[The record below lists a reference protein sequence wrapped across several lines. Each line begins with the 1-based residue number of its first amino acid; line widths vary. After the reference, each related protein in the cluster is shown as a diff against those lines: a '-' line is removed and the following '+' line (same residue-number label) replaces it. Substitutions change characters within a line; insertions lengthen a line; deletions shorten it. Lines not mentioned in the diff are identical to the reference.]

1 MSGLCPAILFWSMPL
16 FATMTPNYGIF
27 LPTLP
32 TLSTEPADNELT
44 SEYLEKHDAVIGLV
58 TIDNQNIFD
67 LEDPD
72 EGKWLYRLANGI
84 HSTTRTGVVES
95 QLLFEPGAEFSY
107 QQVAETERLLRKNR
121 YIGEADIEY
130 LRFEDGIVDVNVR
143 TKDVWTLKADLSLG
157 RAGGVNTGGFGIEEH
172 NLFGSG
178 AFLGAEYKSTA
189 DREIAS
195 LGYSN
200 THFRGTEYTLAG
212 QIADNS
218 DGFDHQLAYY
228 KPFVSLDSRR
238 AGGMTF
244 ASGERIDTLYD
255 LGEPQAEFAHD
266 SDYFEFSR
274 GWSRGLHN
282 GKTTRVSA
290 GLNYDNHRFSAVPDS
305 TLAGTE
311 LPDDRRFLYPFIGVE
326 VVEDKFETA
335 RNFDQINKTEDRY
348 LGTRYGVK
356 LGYSPANSVSTG
368 GSLIYAAN
376 YQSGIKF
383 DAAETLLAG
392 VTISGRMDGS
402 QSSNSMLSVFATYHK
417 KQSDRRLLFANL
429 TATVGHNLDLDNP
442 ITLGGATGLRG
453 YPLRYQSGTS
463 SAVLTL
469 EQRIFSD
476 WYPFHLF
483 NVGGAV
489 FFDAGRTWGESP
501 TGGENLGLL
510 KDVGFGLRI
519 ANTRSSVGRVLH
531 VDIAYPLDGDSKSRS
546 VQFLFS
552 AKRGF

>member
-1 MSGLCPAILFWSMPL
+1 MLLWSMPL
-16 FATMTPNYGIF
+16 FATMTPNYGIYLPI

-32 TLSTEPADNELT
+32 TDPAANELT

-67 LEDPD
+67 LQDPD
-72 EGKWLYRLANGI
+72 ENKWLYRLANGI
-84 HSTTRTGVVES
+84 HATTRTGVVES

-107 QQVAETERLLRKNR
+107 RQVKETERLLRQNR

-130 LRFEDGIVDVNVR
+130 VRFEDGIVDVNVR
-143 TKDVWTLKADLSLG
+143 TKDVWTLKADLALG
-157 RAGGVNTGGFGIEEH
+157 RAGGVNTGGFSIEEH

-178 AFLGAEYKSTA
+178 AFLGVEYKSTA
-189 DREIAS
+189 DRDIAS

-200 THFRGTEYTLAG
+200 THFRGSDYTLAG

-218 DGFDHQLAYY
+218 DGFDHHLTYY

-238 AGGMTF
+238 AGGVTF

-266 SDYFEFSR
+266 SDYFEFSQ
-274 GWSRGLHN
+274 GWSRGLKN

-290 GLNYDNHRFSAVPDS
+290 GLNYDNHRFSVVPDS
-305 TLAGTE
+305 ELPGAE
-311 LPDDRRFLYPFIGVE
+311 LPDDRQFLYPFIRVD
-326 VVEDKFETA
+326 VVEDRFETA
-335 RNFDQINKTEDRY
+335 RNFDQMNKTEDRY
-348 LGTRYGVK
+348 LGTRYGAK
-356 LGYSPANSVSTG
+356 LGYSPANGVSTD

-383 DAAETLLAG
+383 DRAETLLAG
-392 VTISGRMDGS
+392 VALSGRVDGS
-402 QSSNSMLSVFATYHK
+402 QSSNTMLSVFATYHK

-429 TATVGHNLDLDNP
+429 TATVGNNLDLDNP
-442 ITLGGATGLRG
+442 VTLGGATGLRG

-469 EQRIFSD
+469 EQRLFSD
-476 WYPFHLF
+476 WYPFRVF

-489 FFDAGRTWGESP
+489 FFDVGRTWGESP

-510 KDVGFGLRI
+510 RDIGFGLRI
-519 ANTRSSVGRVLH
+519 ANARSSVGRMLH
-531 VDIAYPLDGDSKSRS
+531 IDIAYPLDGDSDIRS
-546 VQFLFS
+546 VQFLLA